1 MSLFQLSKDYQ
12 TLYDQLDEID
22 LESTEGSALFE
33 AFADTME
40 GIGLEFDEKA
50 EKIACFIK
58 ELDYEANSI
67 KLEKQRLEKRQ
78 KQKEK
83 KVEQLKLY
91 LMECMEQVGKQKIER
106 PLASLSIR
114 NGVESVRVENE
125 FDLIRWAQAAGR
137 DDLIR
142 YKEPEINRTALK
154 QALRDGLS
162 VPGTMLERK
171 PSLTV
176 K

>member
-22 LESTEGSALFE
+22 LESTEGPMLFE

-40 GIGLEFDEKA
+40 GIGLELEEKA

-58 ELDYEANSI
+58 ELNYEANSI
-67 KLEKQRLEKRQ
+67 KSEKQQLDKRQ

-83 KVEQLKLY
+83 KAEQLKRY
-91 LMECMEQVGKQKIER
+91 LMECMERTGKRKIER
-106 PLASLSIR
+106 PLASISIR
-114 NGVESVRVENE
+114 NGVESVKVENE
-125 FDLIRWAQAAGR
+125 SELIRWAQAAER
-137 DDLIR
+137 DGLIR

-154 QALRDGLS
+154 QTLQNGLS
-162 VPGTMLERK
+162 VPGAVLERR
-171 PSLTV
+171 PTLTI